1 MFEQITPAPP
11 DAILG
16 LTEAFKNDT
25 STSKINLGVGVY
37 KDDNGH
43 TPILKCV
50 KEAEAR
56 LEKEET
62 SKSYLPIN
70 GSPEYGKQV
79 QSILFGENHDILG
92 SGRALTA
99 HSPGGTGGLRVGGD
113 TIHQLSPDAKIWV
126 SKPTWAN
133 HKGIFS
139 NAGIEIA
146 EYPYYNSDTMG
157 IDWEGMHEV
166 LEKIP
171 AGDVVLLHVC
181 CHNPT
186 GVDLNAKQWN
196 MVATLA
202 AKKRWIP
209 FLDFAYQGFADGLQ
223 EDAAPLLPFLDAGI
237 EMFIASSFSKN
248 FGLYS
253 ERTGALTM
261 VGKTADEAS
270 AAFSHLKTLVRRNYS
285 NPPSHGGAIVVSVLQ
300 DDSLRLLWSE
310 EVAQMRER
318 IHSMRVAMAEGLK
331 SRGVERD
338 FSFIVKQRGMFSF
351 SGLRKDQVQRL
362 RDEKSIYVVGDG
374 RINVA
379 GITSKNIEYLC
390 DSVAEVLN

>member
-16 LTEAFKNDT
+16 LTEAFKND
-25 STSKINLGVGVY
+25 SSPSKINLGVGVY
-37 KDDNGH
+37 KDENGQ

-62 SKSYLPIN
+62 SKTYLPIS
-70 GSPEYGKQV
+70 GSPQYGTLV
-79 QSILFGENHDILG
+79 QQTLFGEDHEIIG

-99 HSPGGTGGLRVGGD
+99 HCPGGTGGLRVGGE
-113 TIHQLSPDAKIWV
+113 TVQQLSSDAKIWV

-133 HKGIFS
+133 HKGIFG
-139 NAGIEIA
+139 NAGLEIA
-146 EYPYYNSDTMG
+146 EYPYYNSETKG
-157 IDWEGMHEV
+157 VDWDGMAEV
-166 LEKIP
+166 LNKVP

-186 GVDLNAKQWN
+186 GVDLDLEQWKH
-196 MVATLA
+196 VAGIA
-202 AKKRWIP
+202 SDRGWIP
-209 FLDFAYQGFADGLQ
+209 FLDFAYQGFADGLD
-223 EDAAPLLPFLDAGI
+223 EDSAPLLSFLDAGI
-237 EMFIASSFSKN
+237 EFFVASSFSKN

-253 ERTGALTM
+253 ERTGALTL
-261 VGKTADEAS
+261 VGKTPDEAG

-285 NPPSHGGAIVVSVLQ
+285 NPPSHGGGIVITVLQ
-300 DDSLRLLWSE
+300 DDSLRSLWSD

-318 IHSMRVAMAEGLK
+318 IHGMRVALAEGLK
-331 SRGVERD
+331 SRGVDRD
-338 FSFIVKQRGMFSF
+338 FSFIVQQRGMFSF

-379 GITSKNIEYLC
+379 GITTKNIDHLC
-390 DSVAEVLN
+390 DSLAEVLK